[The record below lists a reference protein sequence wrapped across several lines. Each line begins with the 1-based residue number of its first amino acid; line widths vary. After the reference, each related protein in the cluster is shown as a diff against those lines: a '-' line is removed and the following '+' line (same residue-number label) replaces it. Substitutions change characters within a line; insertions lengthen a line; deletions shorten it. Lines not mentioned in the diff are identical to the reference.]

1 MADKTITTKMIG
13 AIIFLISIFLWLSAK
28 EASIGCNKTAIILE
42 RAKAIPICELEQPL
56 SNKKTEA

>member
-1 MADKTITTKMIG
+1 MIV
-13 AIIFLISIFLWLSAK
+13 SK